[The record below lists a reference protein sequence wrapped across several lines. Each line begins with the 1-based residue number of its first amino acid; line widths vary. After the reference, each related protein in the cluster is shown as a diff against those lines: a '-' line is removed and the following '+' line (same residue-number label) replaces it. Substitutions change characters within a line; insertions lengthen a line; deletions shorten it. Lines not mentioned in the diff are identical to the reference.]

1 LGQQLIW
8 IELTEACGSQDWDV
22 EGVIMK
28 SDKGKKI
35 EITEERFRMFVENEH
50 ELRKLQSDQ
59 DESAGSKKFGAFV
72 FYSLTVWGVSLDQDR
87 YAMIFAIL
95 GPAWVYVI
103 DTLGKLNDRFGL
115 IEQKIIVFFAFI
127 SVIIIGLFSVRLD
140 PNGSSVT
147 YFYTFAF
154 SAIGTGLLP
163 LKKSQSWK
171 N

>member
-1 LGQQLIW
+1 
-8 IELTEACGSQDWDV
+8 
-22 EGVIMK
+22 MK

-35 EITEERFRMFVENEH
+35 EITEERFRRFVENEQ

-59 DESAGSKKFGAFV
+59 DESAGSKKLGAFV

-95 GPAWVYVI
+95 GPSWLYI
-103 DTLGKLNDRFGL
+103 IYKLGKLNDHFGS
-115 IEQKIIVFFAFI
+115 IEPKLLAFFAFI
-127 SVIIIGLFSVRLD
+127 SVIIIGLFSASLD
-140 PNGSSVT
+140 PNGSSET
-147 YFYTFAF
+147 YFYTFAY

>member
-1 LGQQLIW
+1 
-8 IELTEACGSQDWDV
+8 
-22 EGVIMK
+22 MK

-35 EITEERFRMFVENEH
+35 EITEERFRRFVENEQ

-72 FYSLTVWGVSLDQDR
+72 CYSLTVWCVSLDQDR

-95 GPAWVYVI
+95 GPSWLYVI
-103 DTLGKLNDRFGL
+103 DKLGKLNDHFGS
-115 IEQKIIVFFAFI
+115 IEPKLLAFFAFI
-127 SVIIIGLFSVRLD
+127 SAVIIGLFSARLD
-140 PNGSSVT
+140 PNGSSET